1 MDDDNTLQ
9 GLERTTNSIDG
20 FAPIATV
27 PVTSGTDVRAWRT
40 KFDSQFSKQLALQLL
55 KRTHALIRA
64 AEELTPWRDVR
75 GADDRVND
83 AVFKLLSGKRHWDP
97 SVVDLGKFLY
107 EAIRSDISNEIEQQT
122 DRPHRSLDE
131 DDASDLDEMEQM
143 ASDQLDLERTSKIE
157 VPTQRWWTPLITEL
171 RQLARGEPRVL
182 ALVTAYEAG
191 HFERRAV
198 IAFTGLSPRQHDAA
212 FRRLQ
217 QLSRHINEKLR
228 LVVDQAI
235 E

>member
-1 MDDDNTLQ
+1 MDDNDTLQ
-9 GLERTTNSIDG
+9 GLERTTSRIDE
-20 FAPIATV
+20 FAPIATI
-27 PVTSGTDVRAWRT
+27 PATETDVRAWRR
-40 KFDSQFSKQLALQLL
+40 KFDTQFNQQLAVQVL
-55 KRTHALIRA
+55 KRTRALIRA
-64 AEELTPWRDVR
+64 AQEMTPWRDLR
-75 GADDRVND
+75 GADDRLNG

-131 DDASDLDEMEQM
+131 DDATDIDEMEQT
-143 ASDQLDLERTSKIE
+143 ASDQISLERTSKTE
-157 VPTQRWWTPLITEL
+157 VPTQRWWTPLISEM
-171 RQLARGEPRVL
+171 RQLARAEPRVL
-182 ALVTAYEAG
+182 ALLTAYEAG
-191 HFERRAV
+191 HFDRRAV
-198 IAFTGLSPRQHDAA
+198 IKFTGLSPRQHDAA

-217 QLSRHINEKLR
+217 QLAQQINEKLR